1 MRDKGKQKA
10 APPREARPGLG
21 RKVRQRQNMEKPTQP
36 RNQVNVC
43 VCLFAVICWWKAA
56 VEALIMSNYQ
66 KPKMHLNKQ
75 NYICEVQM

>member
-36 RNQVNVC
+36 RNQVNAC
-43 VCLFAVICWWKAA
+43 VRVRLFVMIG
-56 VEALIMSNYQ
+56 E
-66 KPKMHLNKQ
+66 KQ
-75 NYICEVQM
+75 LLRH